1 MLQKCFR
8 DASEMLQR
16 CFGDA
21 SEMLQRC
28 FRDASEMLQRC
39 MDNELRN
46 DRMLLLHLQE
56 SQSISKNP
64 DKNKKNTQESD
75 IVQHSS
81 RFNGSR
87 FKVKKRGERFLGG
100 FFRGFFE
107 EEGGGGERGHPPP
120 PPVGRE
126 KDTSTELLVTFS
138 CSCLLGAYRVIQS
151 AFRFSP
157 HHLIA
162 PTFDWRRAGGVRQP
176 ERVNRGTSNPAVT
189 SPNRATE
196 PRHRPISIK
205 EL

>member
-1 MLQKCFR
+1 MLQRCFRDASEMLRRCFR

-16 CFGDA
+16 CFRDA
-21 SEMLQRC
+21 WTMSSEMTGC
-28 FRDASEMLQRC
+28 SC
-39 MDNELRN
+39 Y
-46 DRMLLLHLQE
+46 
-56 SQSISKNP
+56 ISKNP
-64 DKNKKNTQESD
+64 KASPRILIKTRKTPKNRTLCNIQAGSMG
-75 IVQHSS
+75 
-81 RFNGSR
+81 RGSR
-87 FKVKKRGERFLGG
+87 SKRGGKDSWVDSSGDSLRRKE
-100 FFRGFFE
+100 
-107 EEGGGGERGHPPP
+107 GGGERGHPPP